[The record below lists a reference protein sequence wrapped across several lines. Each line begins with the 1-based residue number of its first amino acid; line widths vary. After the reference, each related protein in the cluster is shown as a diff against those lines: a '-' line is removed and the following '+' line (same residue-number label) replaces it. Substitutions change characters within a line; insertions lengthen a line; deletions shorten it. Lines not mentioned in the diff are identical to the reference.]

1 MTSYMDDDVL
11 GRPLNG
17 LATSTE
23 ILNEQYNVLTGNET
37 LRSTDLDADE
47 FRAQPASVSREMFEL
62 KQTVGSFDPPGPSTA
77 LQQPSTMETGPV
89 YFDGP
94 KKTGRTIGSIAH
106 EYGLP
111 TSVRQTFDDAEDAVF
126 GVTRDLT
133 QSKDSK
139 ESIYDIIT
147 KDNRLRGIGALL
159 IIAAVVAFILK
170 ILAGT

>member
-1 MTSYMDDDVL
+1 MDQ
-11 GRPLNG
+11 PLNG

-23 ILNEQYNVLTGNET
+23 ILNEQYNVLTGTET

-47 FRAQPASVSREMFEL
+47 FRAQPASVSRELFEL
-62 KQTVGSFDPPGPSTA
+62 KQTVGSIDPPGPSTA
-77 LQQPSTMETGPV
+77 LQQSATVDSDPK

-94 KKTGRTIGSIAH
+94 KQTGRTIGSIAQ

-111 TSVRQTFDDAEDAVF
+111 TSVRQSVDDAEDAVL

-133 QSKDSK
+133 QKDTK
-139 ESIYDIIT
+139 ESLYDIIT
-147 KDNRLRGIGALL
+147 KDNRLRGIGILL
-159 IIAAVVAFILK
+159 ILAAVVAFILK

>member
-1 MTSYMDDDVL
+1 MDQ
-11 GRPLNG
+11 PLNG

-23 ILNEQYNVLTGNET
+23 ILNEQYNVLTGRET

-47 FRAQPASVSREMFEL
+47 FRAQPASVSRELFEL
-62 KQTVGSFDPPGPSTA
+62 KQTVGSIDPPGPSTA
-77 LQQPSTMETGPV
+77 LQQPGTVDPEPK

-94 KKTGRTIGSIAH
+94 KQTGRTLGSIAQ

-111 TSVRQTFDDAEDAVF
+111 TSVRQTVDDAEDAVL

-133 QSKDSK
+133 QSKDTK
-139 ESIYDIIT
+139 ESFYDIIT

>member
-1 MTSYMDDDVL
+1 MDQ
-11 GRPLNG
+11 PLNG

-47 FRAQPASVSREMFEL
+47 FRAQPASVSRELFEL
-62 KQTVGSFDPPGPSTA
+62 KQTVGSIDPPGPSMA
-77 LQQPSTMETGPV
+77 LQQSAAVDSEPK

-94 KKTGRTIGSIAH
+94 KQTGRTLGSIAQ

-111 TSVRQTFDDAEDAVF
+111 TSVRQTVDDAEDAVL

-133 QSKDSK
+133 QSTDTR
-139 ESIYDIIT
+139 ESFYDIIT

>member
-1 MTSYMDDDVL
+1 MDQ
-11 GRPLNG
+11 PLNG

-23 ILNEQYNVLTGNET
+23 ILNEQYNVLTGTET

-47 FRAQPASVSREMFEL
+47 FRAQPASVSRELFEL
-62 KQTVGSFDPPGPSTA
+62 KQTVGSIDPPGPSTA
-77 LQQPSTMETGPV
+77 LQQPATVDPEPK

-94 KKTGRTIGSIAH
+94 KQTGRTLGSIAQ

-111 TSVRQTFDDAEDAVF
+111 TSVRQTVDDAEDAVL

-133 QSKDSK
+133 QSKDTK
-139 ESIYDIIT
+139 ESFYDIIT

>member
-1 MTSYMDDDVL
+1 MDQ
-11 GRPLNG
+11 PLNG

-23 ILNEQYNVLTGNET
+23 ILNEQYNILTGTET

-47 FRAQPASVSREMFEL
+47 FRAQPASVSRELFEL
-62 KQTVGSFDPPGPSTA
+62 KQTVGSIDPPGPSTA
-77 LQQPSTMETGPV
+77 LQQPATVDPEPR

-94 KKTGRTIGSIAH
+94 KQTGRTLGSIAQ

-111 TSVRQTFDDAEDAVF
+111 TSVRQTFDDAEDAVL

-133 QSKDSK
+133 QSKDTK
-139 ESIYDIIT
+139 ESFYDIIT

>member
-1 MTSYMDDDVL
+1 MASYMDQ
-11 GRPLNG
+11 PLNG

-23 ILNEQYNVLTGNET
+23 ILNEQYNVLTGRET

-47 FRAQPASVSREMFEL
+47 FRAQPASVSRELFEL
-62 KQTVGSFDPPGPSTA
+62 KQTVGSVDPPSTA
-77 LQQPSTMETGPV
+77 LQQPATMEPEPK

-94 KKTGRTIGSIAH
+94 KQTGRTLGTIAQ

-111 TSVRQTFDDAEDAVF
+111 TSIRQTFDDAEDAVL

-133 QSKDSK
+133 QTKDTK
-139 ESIYDIIT
+139 ESFYDIIT

-170 ILAGT
+170 ILAAT